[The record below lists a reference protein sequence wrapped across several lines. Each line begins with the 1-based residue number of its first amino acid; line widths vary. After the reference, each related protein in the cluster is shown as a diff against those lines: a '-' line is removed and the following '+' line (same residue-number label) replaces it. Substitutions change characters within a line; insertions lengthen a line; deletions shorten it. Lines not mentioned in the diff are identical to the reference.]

1 MKNIGFIGGY
11 DKTDFILY
19 IAKIISLCGK
29 KILIADTT
37 RMQKSKY
44 IIPNINPE
52 ERYVTQFEEIDI
64 AVGISSKEELEEL
77 LASTGESTSKYD
89 YIFIDID
96 SKGVL
101 QTFINGEEEIKNY
114 LVTSFDIY
122 SLKKGIEAL
131 QDLNKQVSLTRV
143 LFTTNFI
150 GEEDEYLNFLTSGLN
165 IRWEEQK
172 IFMPFDTVD
181 QEVIYENQKI
191 SKIKLKKLSN
201 QYREGLQEITN
212 TIDEKINANEIK
224 KAIKALERM

>member
-1 MKNIGFIGGY
+1 M
-11 DKTDFILY
+11 
-19 IAKIISLCGK
+19 
-29 KILIADTT
+29 
-37 RMQKSKY
+37 
-44 IIPNINPE
+44 
-52 ERYVTQFEEIDI
+52 
-64 AVGISSKEELEEL
+64 
-77 LASTGESTSKYD
+77 
-89 YIFIDID
+89 
-96 SKGVL
+96 
-101 QTFINGEEEIKNY
+101 
-114 LVTSFDIY
+114 
-122 SLKKGIEAL
+122 